1 MRVKLLYIF
10 VLAVVMMSCGEYNKI
25 LKSNDVDLKY
35 TYAKK
40 YYEEK
45 KYNRAYTLLEELQ
58 PYLKGTSRAEEGLF
72 LLAQSFFYDK
82 DYITSSSYY
91 TAYYTTYPRGEYAEI
106 CRFQAA
112 YGSYLSSPDPRL
124 DQTTTVKS
132 IQQFLEFMEFYPQSE
147 KSKLAQEY
155 VFELQEKLA
164 YKEVMA
170 CRLYY
175 NLGNYM
181 GNNYESCVVTARE
194 ALKNYPYSK
203 FAEEYQVL
211 IVKSR
216 YELAIN
222 SVAERQPLRYRDV
235 IDEYF
240 NYINMFPEG
249 KSRKEIEK
257 YYNSAVKS
265 VEQKDHSSTSKGSK
279 S

>member
-1 MRVKLLYIF
+1 MRVRILYILALAT
-10 VLAVVMMSCGEYNKI
+10 VLISCTEYNKI

-82 DYITSSSYY
+82 DYITSASYY
-91 TAYYTTYPRGEYAEI
+91 VAYYTTYPRGEYAEASH
-106 CRFQAA
+106 FQAA
-112 YGSYLSSPDPRL
+112 YASYLSSPDPRL
-124 DQTTTVKS
+124 DQTMTVKAM
-132 IQQFLEFMEFYPQSE
+132 QQFLEFTENYPQSE
-147 KSKLAQEY
+147 KIPMVQEY
-155 VFELQEKLA
+155 IFELQEKLA
-164 YKEVMA
+164 YKELMA
-170 CRLYY
+170 CELYF

-181 GNNYESCVVTARE
+181 GNNYESCVITARE
-194 ALKNYPYSK
+194 ALKNYPYTK
-203 FAEEYQVL
+203 YAENYQVL

-257 YYNSAVKS
+257 YYQTAVDY
-265 VEQKDHSSTSKGSK
+265 VERGGQEG
-279 S
+279 